1 MGQQWEFPA
10 FFIYDWAKLEQCEQ
24 GEALKSVGYAFIKNK
39 NMLWPA
45 SVCLIAVL
53 LTIVIINTVVGLL
66 VYYFDPAQSIYWH
79 VLSPYLIALVGSI
92 MVVSVLY
99 EFYVFRAG
107 GYSLARQM
115 GARRLSLIES
125 VPEESVALKIAE
137 QLADTFLIEPP
148 AVYVLPDEVGV
159 NALTAGFNPGNTAII
174 LTWGALQNLDEIE
187 LYGLLS
193 HEFNKILSGEAAEN
207 TRLKILYSS
216 LTTFSQWGS
225 KIAKRGFYRNGMPA
239 ENKFETL
246 FVGIGAVIWLIGSL
260 GVLITRFIK
269 YISLGGRTF
278 KNDQKTRRLIQND
291 ANVQTLLRI
300 YVHHSGSQIHSEYAE
315 SISHMC
321 FANSL
326 SQQNW
331 LNIHPSIEQ
340 RIYEMN
346 PSLIQD
352 LQLENLK
359 KLQNQPL
366 FSLFRSLEEM
376 AVTSA
381 ASWSSPQPL
390 PLLRL
395 SPISFAIKDA
405 VKPLNPENRAN
416 TPRPELI
423 ERALQTA
430 TGSREVMVAILM
442 IRQYREFIPTDAEV
456 SRAIVDSLLNL
467 DGRVHISIFQQ
478 ACKNIGGM
486 PTTVARQFVMKLA
499 RIIQEDGEIGL
510 LDALLLEC
518 VKYELNLLPVH
529 TPTALEEVKP
539 QIVRLIDALLHVQ
552 QINSDNQLDVRERI
566 LKRILTQK
574 ELEMY
579 TEISDEPIDLA
590 EILNDISGLLLR
602 DRLSILGIAEICLW
616 NDRIITQDEF
626 DVMELLYWR
635 LGFEVDEI
643 VDQMQKKNSIMII

>member
-1 MGQQWEFPA
+1 M
-10 FFIYDWAKLEQCEQ
+10 
-24 GEALKSVGYAFIKNK
+24 KSVGYAFIKNK

-53 LTIVIINTVVGLL
+53 LTIAIINTVVGLL

-416 TPRPELI
+416 TSRPELI

-518 VKYELNLLPVH
+518 VKYELNLLPLH

>member
-1 MGQQWEFPA
+1 M
-10 FFIYDWAKLEQCEQ
+10 
-24 GEALKSVGYAFIKNK
+24 KSVGYAFIKNK

-53 LTIVIINTVVGLL
+53 LTIAIINTVVGLL

-381 ASWSSPQPL
+381 AAWSSPQPL

-518 VKYELNLLPVH
+518 VKYELNLLPLH

>member
-1 MGQQWEFPA
+1 M
-10 FFIYDWAKLEQCEQ
+10 
-24 GEALKSVGYAFIKNK
+24 KSVGYAFIKNK

-53 LTIVIINTVVGLL
+53 LTIAIINSVVGLL

-269 YISLGGRTF
+269 YISLSGRTF

>member
-1 MGQQWEFPA
+1 M
-10 FFIYDWAKLEQCEQ
+10 
-24 GEALKSVGYAFIKNK
+24 KSVGYAFIKNK

-53 LTIVIINTVVGLL
+53 LTIAIINTVVGLL

-518 VKYELNLLPVH
+518 VKYELNLLPLH

>member
-1 MGQQWEFPA
+1 MRN
-10 FFIYDWAKLEQCEQ
+10 
-24 GEALKSVGYAFIKNK
+24 VGYDFIKNK
-39 NMLWPA
+39 NIVLPV
-45 SVCLIAVL
+45 SFCLIAVL
-53 LTIVIINTVVGLL
+53 LTIFIINTVVGLF
-66 VYYFDPAQSIYWH
+66 VFYVDSTQSIFWH
-79 VLSPYLIALVGSI
+79 MLSPYLIALLLCVMLI
-92 MVVSVLY
+92 SVIY
-99 EFYVFRAG
+99 EFYLFRNG
-107 GYSLARQM
+107 GYSLAKQM
-115 GARRLSLIES
+115 GARRLSPMES
-125 VPEESVALKIAE
+125 IPEESAALQITQ

-159 NALTAGFNPGNTAII
+159 NALTAGFSPRDTAII
-174 LTWGALQNLDEIE
+174 LTWGAVQTLDKVE

-193 HEFNKILSGEAAEN
+193 HEFNKILSGETAEN

-225 KIAKRGFYRNGMPA
+225 KIAKSGFYRTGIRR
-239 ENKFETL
+239 ENKFET
-246 FVGIGAVIWLIGSL
+246 FYVAIGAVIWLIGSL

-291 ANVQTLLRI
+291 ANIQTLLRTH
-300 YVHHSGSQIHSEYAE
+300 VHHSGSQIYSEYAE

-326 SQQNW
+326 SPQNW
-331 LNIHPSIEQ
+331 LNIHPNINQ
-340 RIYEMN
+340 RIYELN
-346 PSLIQD
+346 PALIQD

-359 KLQNQPL
+359 KLKNQPL
-366 FSLFRSLEEM
+366 FSLFRSLEEVVPETAM
-376 AVTSA
+376 
-381 ASWSSPQPL
+381 SWSSPQPL

-405 VKPLNPENRAN
+405 IKPLNPELRLSM
-416 TPRPELI
+416 PRPELL

-442 IRQYREFIPTDAEV
+442 IRQYREFIPTEAEV

-486 PTTVARQFVMKLA
+486 PTTVARQFLMKLA

-518 VKYELNLLPVH
+518 VKYELNLLPAH
-529 TPTALEEVKP
+529 IPTALDEVKP

-552 QINSDNQLDVRERI
+552 QINSGNQLEVRERI
-566 LKRILTQK
+566 LNRILSAR
-574 ELEMY
+574 ELDLY
-579 TEISDEPIDLA
+579 NEISDEPIDLA
-590 EILNDISGLLLR
+590 EILNDIAGLLLR
-602 DRLSILGIAEICLW
+602 ERLGILGIAEACLW
-616 NDRIITQDEF
+616 SDRIVTQDEL

-635 LGFEVDEI
+635 LGFEAEQI
-643 VDQMQKKNSIMII
+643 IQQMLKKNSLTIM